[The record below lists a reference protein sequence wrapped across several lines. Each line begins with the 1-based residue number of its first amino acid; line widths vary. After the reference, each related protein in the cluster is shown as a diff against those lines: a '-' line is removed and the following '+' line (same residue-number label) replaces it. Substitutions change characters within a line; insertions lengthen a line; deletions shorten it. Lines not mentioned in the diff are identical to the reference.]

1 MLATSFD
8 IFRVEANGVRWLEA
22 AANLEE
28 AKSLVQQIANTAP
41 GEFLL
46 LNQHTGDKTLMK
58 LDGLNSEAHEGTGLV
73 RRDERN

>member
-1 MLATSFD
+1 MMATSFD

-28 AKSLVQQIANTAP
+28 AKSRVQQIAAAAP

-58 LDGLNSEAHEGTGLV
+58 LDGVNSETHEDTGFL